1 MQVGLLATKQ
11 DLLLGLPACVLPPEW
26 LEACCNAWTLRWA
39 TASWLDLSCV
49 QMGAWSSR
57 PGSEP
62 AVTQAVTQ
70 RLPVLNLI
78 FICTFLSWKKK
89 EALRVTLR
97 FNVLAAA
104 TCLNFFL
111 PPFTFCC
118 GWANGPFC
126 RLVWCWT
133 VPAMEACDVS
143 VSVQFCIA
151 AACVVWSLR

>member
-1 MQVGLLATKQ
+1 MQIGLLATKQ
-11 DLLLGLPACVLPPEW
+11 GLLLGLPACVLPPEW

-97 FNVLAAA
+97 FNVLAAD
-104 TCLNFFL
+104 TCLNFFYH
-111 PPFTFCC
+111 PSRFAAVGPMGRFV
-118 GWANGPFC
+118 GWFGVGLFP
-126 RLVWCWT
+126 RWKRVT
-133 VPAMEACDVS
+133 S
-143 VSVQFCIA
+143 VSPYNFV
-151 AACVVWSLR
+151 SLPLV